1 MVARFRAIAVVG
13 VGLAILLTVTA
24 APAAPQANNP
34 YNLRE
39 PRKDAPM
46 TICMKE
52 VGAVWNAYQRSWNL
66 HSSNAQRQAYMA
78 CLDRIA
84 NPHMKKR

>member
-13 VGLAILLTVTA
+13 VGLAILLTITA
-24 APAAPQANNP
+24 APAATKQKKSDLGPPNT
-34 YNLRE
+34 
-39 PRKDAPM
+39 PM
-46 TICMKE
+46 TTCARDAGIYFDAYTRKWLMNS
-52 VGAVWNAYQRSWNL
+52 GAGNPQE
-66 HSSNAQRQAYMA
+66 QAYYG

>member
-13 VGLAILLTVTA
+13 VGLAILLTNSA

-39 PRKDAPM
+39 PKNTPM
-46 TICMKE
+46 TKCMTE
-52 VGAVWNAYQRSWNL
+52 VGAVWNAYKRRNL
-66 HSSNAQRQAYMA
+66 HSSNAQRQAHMA

>member
-13 VGLAILLTVTA
+13 VGLAILLTITA

-39 PRKDAPM
+39 PKNAPM
-46 TICMKE
+46 TNCMTE
-52 VGAVWNAYQRSWNL
+52 VGAVWNAYKRSWSYEQRL
-66 HSSNAQRQAYMA
+66 WQPSRQAYYD
-78 CLDRIA
+78 L
-84 NPHMKKR
+84 P